1 VPGAAPWRRLRAA
14 PQPCCVRLDWRGA
27 ERAPLAEPG
36 TLSAMEASV
45 VRLSTERRF
54 ADEGV
59 RLRKNRFEFELK
71 SVSRGGLPPF
81 RAQAG
86 GRARNL
92 GEAGSAQPEG
102 RALDGGGT
110 PTAPS
115 LYDEARRWHPSLLA
129 ALRASAGRRPPPK
142 PCSLRCATR
151 IVTPDGV
158 RQGEVVVERR
168 ETIARFTPP
177 GGV

>member
-1 VPGAAPWRRLRAA
+1 
-14 PQPCCVRLDWRGA
+14 
-27 ERAPLAEPG
+27 
-36 TLSAMEASV
+36 MEASV

-115 LYDEARRWHPSLLA
+115 LFDEARRRHPSVLA
-129 ALRASAGRRPPPK
+129 AFG
-142 PCSLRCATR
+142 CCAMR
-151 IVTPDGV
+151 FAIPDGV
-158 RQGEVVVERR
+158 PPTSPLAVLAASPLRDTLRDTRR
-168 ETIARFTPP
+168 GTA
-177 GGV
+177 GGGSR